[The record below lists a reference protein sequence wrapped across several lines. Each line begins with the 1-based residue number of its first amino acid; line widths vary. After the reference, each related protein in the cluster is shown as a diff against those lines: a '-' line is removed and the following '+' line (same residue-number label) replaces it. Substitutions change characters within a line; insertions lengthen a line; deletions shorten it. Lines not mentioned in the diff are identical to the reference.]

1 MVIIIILLQATT
13 EGFTWIVVVFQC
25 WLLANCMETNET
37 QFDPQHKSQKEFL
50 NTTGGLNGINID
62 RRNHFINGWTGG
74 IIFQHSPCK
83 HMEL

>member
-1 MVIIIILLQATT
+1 MNIF
-13 EGFTWIVVVFQC
+13 GFSV
-25 WLLANCMETNET
+25 LANCMETNVA
-37 QFDPQHKSQKEFL
+37 QFDPQHKSQNEIL

-62 RRNHFINGWTGG
+62 RRNPFLNGWTGG